1 MRLFKLIVAQA
12 KRKKAEEL
20 KDLARSIREKNAR
33 LVRSPHNALSVVF
46 SCSGC
51 LAHSL
56 VC

>member
-1 MRLFKLIVAQA
+1 MMIFRLIAAQA

-33 LVRSPHNALSVVF
+33 LVRSAHNALNVVF